1 MHRRVAMFPRM
12 RLTAFVIAIGA
23 FVGACA
29 ETPAEP
35 QIQRYEALEPGQC
48 RAWQGQPI
56 ERICVPR
63 IARQNVELALEI
75 SESCS
80 PCGTADKCTVTVEG
94 KEVVLS
100 LDGQVCAPKPGAQC
114 NETCARKRVVCKVPP
129 LQSGRYIVRR
139 ADTSGDVN
147 NLEVT
152 TDATAVS
159 RCSFAE
165 AEKGS

>member
-1 MHRRVAMFPRM
+1 MQRSTAMVSMM
-12 RLTAFVIAIGA
+12 RFAIVTSGL
-23 FVGACA
+23 VGACA
-29 ETPAEP
+29 ETPVEP

-48 RAWQGQPI
+48 RPWQGQPI

-80 PCGTADKCTVTVEG
+80 PCGTADRCTVTVEG
-94 KEVVLS
+94 RDVVLS
-100 LDGQVCAPKPGAQC
+100 LDGQVCAPNPGAQC

-129 LQSGRYIVRR
+129 LQSGRYLVRR
-139 ADTSGDVN
+139 ADTSGDVTS
-147 NLEVT
+147 LEVT
-152 TDATAVS
+152 TDATATA

-165 AEKGS
+165 SGS